1 MTILK
6 AMKLLNLQL
15 SVYMVTAL
23 LLCLSACEREI
34 YTSWNCGNTAGDKL
48 PMVLKNA
55 QMQLQGNSLNYCG
68 SLGEKTY
75 FDSNCPVAI
84 EKSKI
89 TFIPSSGALLD
100 QGRDLHCKVL

>member
-6 AMKLLNLQL
+6 AMKLLNFKL
-15 SVYMVTAL
+15 SIYLVTAL

-34 YTSWNCGNTAGDKL
+34 YTSWNCDNSEGDKL
-48 PMVLKNA
+48 PMILKNA
-55 QMQLQGNSLNYCG
+55 QMQLQGSWLNYCG

-75 FDSNCPVAI
+75 FDSTCPAAI

-89 TFIPSSGALLD
+89 TFIPSSGTLLD
-100 QGRDLHCKVL
+100 QEKRLHCKVL